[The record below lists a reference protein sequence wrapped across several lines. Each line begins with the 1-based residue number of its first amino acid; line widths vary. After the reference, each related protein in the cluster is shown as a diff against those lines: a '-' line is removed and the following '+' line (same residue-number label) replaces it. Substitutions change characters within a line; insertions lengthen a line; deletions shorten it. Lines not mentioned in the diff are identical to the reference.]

1 MGKLNHFGISLV
13 QVMLLYIYIPSY
25 EGSTAVST
33 IVDINEIILGK
44 QHKTPKA
51 LEHGN
56 HLYCYN
62 CNTMD
67 HGDECTNNHTFR
79 KFEYKC
85 HGENKICITQKYS
98 YTTSTENSTSAVN
111 LWLLKR
117 NCTKKCEPGCIVIGE
132 RTKLYACTQCC
143 TSNLCNVGKGSAL
156 SEHTIEP
163 FAHICAL
170 ILYVLVAHVWNPGD
184 IQIGNGWPNL

>member
-1 MGKLNHFGISLV
+1 MRKIKAFGFGFNVFQVLV
-13 QVMLLYIYIPSY
+13 LYVLPSHC
-25 EGSTAVST
+25 STAVST
-33 IVDINEIILGK
+33 MTDINEIILNK

-67 HGDECTNNHTFR
+67 HGTDCTNNQTFR

-85 HGENKICITQKYS
+85 HGENKICMTQRYS

-143 TSNLCNVGKGSAL
+143 TTNFCNIGKGAAL
-156 SEHTIEP
+156 SDHNIGP
-163 FAHICAL
+163 LAQLSAL
-170 ILYVLVAHVWNPGD
+170 ILYTVVTRVMNPSD
-184 IQIGNGWPNL
+184 IWVGWSWTL